1 MTSEPISSM
10 SELLSSMEPELDPDK
25 YVYCTVP
32 AELPRRLGTKATCSF
47 RESEGETLILRSAEA
62 EKHHL
67 ALTFPCRK
75 ITLRVH
81 SSLEAIEFLPV
92 IAGELATDGISTNCV
107 SAYYHDHLF
116 VLAPDGERALSVLRE
131 PQRRSKR
138 TSHSEIAS

>member
-10 SELLSSMEPELDPDK
+10 SELLSSMEPELDLDK

-67 ALTFPCRK
+67 ALQK
-75 ITLRVH
+75 DH
-81 SSLEAIEFLPV
+81 SSRTLQF
-92 IAGELATDGISTNCV
+92 GSDRIS
-107 SAYYHDHLF
+107 SRH
-116 VLAPDGERALSVLRE
+116 RW
-131 PQRRSKR
+131 
-138 TSHSEIAS
+138 